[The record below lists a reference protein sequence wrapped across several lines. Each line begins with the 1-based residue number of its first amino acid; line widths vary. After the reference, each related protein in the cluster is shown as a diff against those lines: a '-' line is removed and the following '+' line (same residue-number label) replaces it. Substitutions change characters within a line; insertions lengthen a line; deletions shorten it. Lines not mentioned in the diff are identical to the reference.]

1 MEKHLALPVPIYG
14 YHICFCD
21 EKQIQDN
28 EYPFSS
34 HPDKHAL
41 SSKLISVRKSPI
53 QTVIDR
59 FSIVTDWYDMSGQKA
74 RYCANAPFA
83 SAGSDFSWALDIQGV
98 MTLLWN
104 PSEQTIYYT
113 KNEGYSQ
120 ERLRFWVYHTFFPM
134 VLELMRRYTIL
145 HVGAVEVEGVP
156 ILFSAPSF
164 GGKSTMVDYFV
175 KSGHTLYS
183 DDALAI
189 ERSEER
195 YLAVAS
201 YPYHR
206 PYRKPE
212 ELGYRVKTF
221 GTVPKMV
228 GALYLLDKKTEYEEI
243 KITELKGIEKY
254 KAFHHSIFIEFS
266 FRKQERFHF
275 FSEMARHIPVFKIS
289 YPHDMQRL
297 ANVYNRIVKHVNER
311 KV

>member
-1 MEKHLALPVPIYG
+1 MALPVPIYG

-21 EKQIQDN
+21 EKQIQEDEN
-28 EYPFSS
+28 FPLSFNT
-34 HPDKHAL
+34 KHTPIER
-41 SSKLISVRKSPI
+41 ISVCKAPGEMDIES
-53 QTVIDR
+53 
-59 FSIVTDWYDMSGQKA
+59 FSIVTKWYDMSGQKA

-83 SAGSDFSWALDIQGV
+83 TADGDFSWALDIQGV

-104 PSEQTIYYT
+104 PSEQTIYYVP
-113 KNEGYSQ
+113 KEGYNK

-134 VLELMRRYTIL
+134 VLELMRRYTVL

-175 KSGHTLYS
+175 KAGHTLYS

-189 ERSEER
+189 ERSDSE

-212 ELGYRVKTF
+212 ELGYRVEAF
-221 GTVPKMV
+221 GAIPKNV
-228 GALYLLDKKTEYEEI
+228 GALYLLDKQTASDEI

-266 FRKQERFHF
+266 FRKQERFRF

-289 YPHDMQRL
+289 YPHDMERL
-297 ANVYNRIVKHVNER
+297 ADVYCKIVTHVKER